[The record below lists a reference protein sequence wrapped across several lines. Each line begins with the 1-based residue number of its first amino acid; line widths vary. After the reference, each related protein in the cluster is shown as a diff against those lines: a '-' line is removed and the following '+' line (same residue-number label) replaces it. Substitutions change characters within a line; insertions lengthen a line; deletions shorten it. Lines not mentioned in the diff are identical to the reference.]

1 MLRWLFN
8 DSLIGGPR
16 IFRVVTSVFSVRFI
30 VIYSHDQVGQVMI
43 GLFDFE
49 EVDHMASS
57 RSSFAV
63 FGPLAKILDP
73 SDAID
78 QRRFTIH
85 FRRHF
90 RSFLWA
96 LPSHGPPMEPL
107 IEKFDEVF
115 SDHLRRFF
123 LNEVACRWNGVKCR
137 TRWSIVR
144 SVPSRWE
151 STRLPVPKGSASGRR
166 FRRTGVPP
174 PQCTA
179 GCSV

>member
-8 DSLIGGPR
+8 DSLSGGPR

-30 VIYSHDQVGQVMI
+30 VIHSHNQVGRVMI
-43 GLFDFE
+43 GLFDFG

-57 RSSFAV
+57 RSSFAR
-63 FGPLAKILDP
+63 FLDLSRKFP
-73 SDAID
+73 TAFSRRRNLNLRETSDAID

-90 RSFLWA
+90 RSFLWT

-107 IEKFDEVF
+107 IGKFDEVF

-123 LNEVACRWNGVKCR
+123 LNEVACRWNGVNCLGIKPRGFRVDSC
-137 TRWSIVR
+137 SI
-144 SVPSRWE
+144 PSN
-151 STRLPVPKGSASGRR
+151 
-166 FRRTGVPP
+166 
-174 PQCTA
+174 
-179 GCSV
+179 